1 MEEYEHEKELK
12 EEIMEQGRHLFIYGY
27 KNEQRSDFLKGL
39 ESGYPIIADSDKP
52 AALYFDS
59 LGIPE
64 MNIDLKGKDTLLIH
78 VSSREYLSFAV
89 AAKILERSMDFDK
102 TVLDRR
108 LSELIGLIN
117 SDKNM
122 GFAEIQT
129 VEDLLKEIK
138 ISRDFYYESYI
149 KYVKGLIASISID
162 DIAIPFLELDM
173 FVRLYKEAMNMKSY
187 FGIIFDK
194 QTPLMPSS
202 TQAINNLIGSRINGD
217 ISVKV
222 AIEPDDWE
230 TYRDSNGQFVG
241 AIHDY
246 GTVEL
251 DDSYKKYMKSRKN
264 KYVIE

>member
-102 TVLDRR
+102 TGLDRR

-230 TYRDSNGQFVG
+230 TYRDSNGQFVE
-241 AIHDY
+241 ATHDY

-251 DDSYKKYMKSRKN
+251 DNSSKTYMKNRERN
-264 KYVIE
+264 M

>member
-1 MEEYEHEKELK
+1 
-12 EEIMEQGRHLFIYGY
+12 
-27 KNEQRSDFLKGL
+27 
-39 ESGYPIIADSDKP
+39 
-52 AALYFDS
+52 
-59 LGIPE
+59 

-149 KYVKGLIASISID
+149 KYV
-162 DIAIPFLELDM
+162 
-173 FVRLYKEAMNMKSY
+173 N
-187 FGIIFDK
+187 
-194 QTPLMPSS
+194 TC
-202 TQAINNLIGSRINGD
+202 
-217 ISVKV
+217 
-222 AIEPDDWE
+222 
-230 TYRDSNGQFVG
+230 
-241 AIHDY
+241 
-246 GTVEL
+246 
-251 DDSYKKYMKSRKN
+251 
-264 KYVIE
+264 

>member
-1 MEEYEHEKELK
+1 MEIYENKEWLK
-12 EEIMEQGRHLFIYGY
+12 QEIMEQGRHLFIYGY
-27 KNEQRSDFLKGL
+27 KNEQRSEFLKSL
-39 ESGYPIIADSDKP
+39 ERDYPVIADSDKP

-59 LGIPE
+59 LGIPKMDINLE
-64 MNIDLKGKDTLLIH
+64 GKDTLLINA
-78 VSSREYLSFAV
+78 SSREYLSFAV

-108 LSELIGLIN
+108 LSRLISLIN
-117 SDKNM
+117 SGKNM
-122 GFAEIQT
+122 DYAEIQT

-138 ISRDFYYESYI
+138 TSRDFYYESYI
-149 KYVKGLIASISID
+149 NYVKGLIASISID
-162 DIAIPFLELDM
+162 DVAIPFLELDM

-230 TYRDSNGQFVG
+230 TYRDSNGQFVE
-241 AIHDY
+241 ATHDY

-251 DDSYKKYMKSRKN
+251 DNSFKTLMKNRKR
-264 KYVIE
+264 KM

>member
-89 AAKILERSMDFDK
+89 AARILERSMGLNITD
-102 TVLDRR
+102 LDIRF
-108 LSELIGLIN
+108 STLISLIKI
-117 SDKNM
+117 DKNM
-122 GFAEIQT
+122 DYAEIKT

-138 ISRDFYYESYI
+138 TSRDFYYESYI
-149 KYVKGLIASISID
+149 NYVKGLIASISID

-230 TYRDSNGQFVG
+230 TYRDSNGQLVQ

-251 DDSYKKYMKSRKN
+251 DDSYKKYMKRRKTN
-264 KYVIE
+264 M

>member
-1 MEEYEHEKELK
+1 MGIYENQEWLK
-12 EEIMEQGRHLFIYGY
+12 QEIMEQGRHLFIYGY
-27 KNEQRSDFLKGL
+27 KNEQRSEFLKGL
-39 ESGYPIIADSDKP
+39 ESDYPVIADSEKP

-59 LGIPE
+59 LGIPKMDINLE
-64 MNIDLKGKDTLLIH
+64 GKDTLSIRA
-78 VSSREYLSFAV
+78 SSREYLSFTV
-89 AAKILERSMDFDK
+89 AARILERSMDFDK

-108 LSELIGLIN
+108 LSRLISLIN
-117 SDKNM
+117 IDKNKDY
-122 GFAEIQT
+122 AEIKT

-138 ISRDFYYESYI
+138 TSRDFYYESYI
-149 KYVKGLIASISID
+149 NYVKGLIASISID

-194 QTPLMPSS
+194 QTTLMPSS

-222 AIEPDDWE
+222 AIEPADWE
-230 TYRDSNGQFVG
+230 TYRDSNGQLVQ

-251 DDSYKKYMKSRKN
+251 DDSSKTYMKNRKRN
-264 KYVIE
+264 M

>member
-1 MEEYEHEKELK
+1 MGIYENQEWLK
-12 EEIMEQGRHLFIYGY
+12 QEIMEQGRHLFIYGY
-27 KNEQRSDFLKGL
+27 KNEQRSEFLKSL
-39 ESGYPIIADSDKP
+39 ERGYPIIADSDKP

-59 LGIPE
+59 LGIPKMDINLE
-64 MNIDLKGKDTLLIH
+64 GKDTLLIRA
-78 VSSREYLSFAV
+78 SSREYLSFAV

-108 LSELIGLIN
+108 LSRLISLIN
-117 SDKNM
+117 SGKNM
-122 GFAEIQT
+122 DYAEIQT
-129 VEDLLKEIK
+129 VEDLLREIK
-138 ISRDFYYESYI
+138 TSRDFYYESYI
-149 KYVKGLIASISID
+149 NYVKGLIASISID

-194 QTPLMPSS
+194 QNPLMSSS
-202 TQAINNLIGSRINGD
+202 TQVINNLLGSRINGD

-230 TYRDSNGQFVG
+230 TYRDSNGQFVEET
-241 AIHDY
+241 HDY

-251 DDSYKKYMKSRKN
+251 DNSFKTYMKNRKRN
-264 KYVIE
+264 M

>member
-149 KYVKGLIASISID
+149 KYVKGLIASISFG

-230 TYRDSNGQFVG
+230 TYRDSNGQFVE
-241 AIHDY
+241 ATHDY

-251 DDSYKKYMKSRKN
+251 DNSSKTYMKNRERN
-264 KYVIE
+264 M

>member
-1 MEEYEHEKELK
+1 MKEYEYEERLK
-12 EEIMEQGRHLFIYGY
+12 KEIMEQGRHLFIYGY

-187 FGIIFDK
+187 FGIIFD
-194 QTPLMPSS
+194 TFFISISLSISS
-202 TQAINNLIGSRINGD
+202 VIFS
-217 ISVKV
+217 
-222 AIEPDDWE
+222 
-230 TYRDSNGQFVG
+230 
-241 AIHDY
+241 
-246 GTVEL
+246 
-251 DDSYKKYMKSRKN
+251 KSLLTLFM
-264 KYVIE
+264 

>member
-1 MEEYEHEKELK
+1 MEKYKNEELLK
-12 EEIMEQGRHLFIYGY
+12 QEIMKQERHLFIYGY
-27 KNEQRSDFLKGL
+27 KKEQRSDFLKSL
-39 ESGYPIIADSDKP
+39 ESDYPVIADSDKP

-59 LGIPE
+59 LGIPK

-78 VSSREYLSFAV
+78 ASSREYLSFAV
-89 AAKILERSMDFDK
+89 AAKILERSMEFDK

-108 LSELIGLIN
+108 FSRLIGLIN

-122 GFAEIQT
+122 GYAEIQT
-129 VEDLLKEIK
+129 VSDLLKEIK
-138 ISRDFYYESYI
+138 TSRDFYYESYI
-149 KYVKGLIASISID
+149 NYVKGLIASISVD
-162 DIAIPFLELDM
+162 DVAIPFLELDM

-230 TYRDSNGQFVG
+230 TYRDSNGQFVEVT
-241 AIHDY
+241 HDY

-251 DDSYKKYMKSRKN
+251 DDSFKKYMKKLTRN
-264 KYVIE
+264 M

>member
-1 MEEYEHEKELK
+1 MEIYENKEWLK
-12 EEIMEQGRHLFIYGY
+12 QEIMEQGRHLFIYGY
-27 KNEQRSDFLKGL
+27 KNEQRSEFLKSL
-39 ESGYPIIADSDKP
+39 ERDYPVIADSDKP

-59 LGIPE
+59 LGIPKMDINLE
-64 MNIDLKGKDTLLIH
+64 GKDTLLIH
-78 VSSREYLSFAV
+78 ASSREYLSFAV

-108 LSELIGLIN
+108 LSRLISLIN
-117 SDKNM
+117 SGKNM
-122 GFAEIQT
+122 DYAEIQT

-138 ISRDFYYESYI
+138 TSRDFYYESYI
-149 KYVKGLIASISID
+149 NYVKGLIASISID
-162 DIAIPFLELDM
+162 DVAIPFLELDM

-230 TYRDSNGQFVG
+230 TYRDSNGQFVE
-241 AIHDY
+241 ATHDY

-251 DDSYKKYMKSRKN
+251 DNSFKTLMKNRKR
-264 KYVIE
+264 KM